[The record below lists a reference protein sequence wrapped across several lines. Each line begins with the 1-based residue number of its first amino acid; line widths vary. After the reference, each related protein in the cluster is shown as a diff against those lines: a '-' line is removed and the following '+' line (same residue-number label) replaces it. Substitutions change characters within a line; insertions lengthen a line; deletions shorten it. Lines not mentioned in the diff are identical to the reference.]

1 MVLST
6 ANFRMHRSLRQV
18 LKRFRRNPQCEVRFN
33 SAFSTVISACA
44 STLRQGQPGTWIL
57 PEMVEAY
64 TRLHQAGS
72 AHSIET
78 WIDGQLVGGLY
89 CVVIGKAI
97 FGESM
102 FSHVPDASKIALAAL
117 VSFCLEHDIAMID
130 CQQNTAHLA
139 SLGAREV
146 PRKVFLE
153 HIGYAQLEPS
163 VKWCFS
169 PLYWN
174 QMLSA

>member
-1 MVLST
+1 
-6 ANFRMHRSLRQV
+6 
-18 LKRFRRNPQCEVRFN
+18 
-33 SAFSTVISACA
+33 
-44 STLRQGQPGTWIL
+44 
-57 PEMVEAY
+57 
-64 TRLHQAGS
+64 
-72 AHSIET
+72 
-78 WIDGQLVGGLY
+78 
-89 CVVIGKAI
+89 
-97 FGESM
+97 M